1 MLKKDRPI
9 AIWLLLGCFLIFAMV
24 IIGGMTRLTNSGL
37 SMVEWNLFM
46 GSVPPTSEAN
56 WQELFNKYKQY
67 PEYKLVNFNISL
79 EEFKS
84 IFYWEYGHRMFGRM
98 IGLVFIIPFLWFWIK
113 GRITKDLMPKLLI
126 ILALGAFQ
134 GFLGYWMVESGLVKD
149 PDVSHYRLAAHLTT
163 AFLTF
168 AYTFWVALGLVYGKS
183 EIGNRKSEILEEDT
197 RTQSPDSDQSNP
209 AIGHRPSAP
218 NESSNRPPIFKW
230 IRVLLVVLVIQIIW
244 GAYVAGLN
252 AGKVY
257 NTWPKMGEKWI
268 ADGVTAMSPWWHNF
282 VEGLAGVQFVHRYL
296 AYAVLGLV
304 IFIFFKGKRMNL
316 FVSQRRGLNALLI
329 AVGAQFFLGIFTVLY
344 GVPLWLGVVHQ
355 LGAFV
360 LLGATVYVLQRFQFL
375 PSTRD

>member
-9 AIWLLLGCFLIFAMV
+9 VIWLLLGCVLIFSMV

-46 GSVPPTSEAN
+46 GSVPPTSDAD
-56 WQELFNKYKQY
+56 WQELFEKYKQY

-79 EEFKS
+79 AEFKS
-84 IFYWEYGHRMFGRM
+84 IFYWEYGHRMFGRL
-98 IGLVFIIPFLWFWIK
+98 IGLVFVLPFLWFWLRNKISK
-113 GRITKDLMPKLLI
+113 SLMPKLLL
-126 ILALGAFQ
+126 ILALGGFQ

-168 AYTFWVALGLVYGKS
+168 AYTFWVALSLIYSKSMSARGKS
-183 EIGNRKSEILEEDT
+183 FEQESNLEHDT
-197 RTQSPDSDQSNP
+197 RTQSPKSDQIYSP
-209 AIGHRPSAP
+209 I
-218 NESSNRPPIFKW
+218 RPPIFKW
-230 IRVLLVVLVIQIIW
+230 IQVLLITLIVQIVW

-257 NTWPKMGEKWI
+257 NSWPKMGDQWI
-268 ADGVTAMSPWWHNF
+268 ADGVTAMSPWWQNF

-296 AYAVLGLV
+296 AYAVVGLV
-304 IFIFFKGKRMNL
+304 LLVFFKGRKMTLQN
-316 FVSQRRGLNALLI
+316 SQRQGLRFLLA
-329 AVGAQFFLGIFTVLY
+329 AVSFQFVLGIITLLY
-344 GVPLWLGVVHQ
+344 AVPISLGLLHQ

-360 LLGATVYVLQRFQFL
+360 LLGATVYVLQRFQAG
-375 PSTRD
+375 SSDIRA